1 MKNLYFLNDEILS
14 LLELV
19 EDSLF
24 HKIPKEKIKYYINEA
39 IQIGKNLANEYKG
52 KDIESL
58 LKNHGVEVVIKEC
71 CESKNLDIRGEII
84 FDKEEKQ
91 IIIYKNSINQII
103 ETLKK
108 HGLSIS
114 RKEVYNI
121 HLAHE
126 FYHFLEYSNNDNT
139 NYKLDKIEIV
149 LGRLIKR
156 KATILKTREIAA
168 HAFCKEILNLKFH
181 PKLLDYIY
189 LIESKKINLIEFK
202 KYIKEL
208 EENYIINFV

>member
-24 HKIPKEKIKYYINEA
+24 HNIPKEKIKYYINEA
-39 IQIGKNLANEYKG
+39 VQIGKNLANEYKG

-58 LKNHGVEVVIKEC
+58 LRNHGVEVVIKEC

-103 ETLKK
+103 EFLKK

>member
-1 MKNLYFLNDEILS
+1 MKNLYFLKDENLS
-14 LLELV
+14 LLELM

-24 HKIPKEKIKYYINEA
+24 YKIPREKVKYYIDES
-39 IQIGKNLANEYKG
+39 IKIGKNVAKEYNC

-58 LKNHGVEVVIKEC
+58 LKENGVVVLLKESC
-71 CESKNLDIRGEII
+71 GTKNIDIRGEII

-91 IIIYKNSINQII
+91 IIIYKNSIEQII

-108 HGLSIS
+108 HGLIIT
-114 RKEVYNI
+114 KKQVYNI

-126 FYHFLEYSNNDNT
+126 FYHFLEYSNNEAT
-139 NYKLDKIEIV
+139 NYKLDKIEII
-149 LGRLIKR
+149 LGGFIKR
-156 KATILKTREIAA
+156 KYTILKTREIAA

-189 LIESKKINLIEFK
+189 LVENQKINIVELK
-202 KYIKEL
+202 KRIKEL
-208 EENYIINFV
+208 EENYIDNIA

>member
-1 MKNLYFLNDEILS
+1 MKSLYFLNDEILS
-14 LLELV
+14 LLELM

-24 HKIPKEKIKYYINEA
+24 HKIPKEKIKYYINES
-39 IQIGKNLANEYKG
+39 IQIGKNLANEYSN
-52 KDIESL
+52 KDIGAL
-58 LKNHGVEVVIKEC
+58 LKNHGVELVIKEC
-71 CESKNLDIRGEII
+71 CESKKLDIRGEII

-91 IIIYKNSINQII
+91 IIIYKNSIDQII

-108 HGLSIS
+108 HELSIS

-121 HLAHE
+121 HLVHE

-139 NYKLDKIEIV
+139 NYKIDKIEIG
-149 LGRLIKR
+149 LGRFIKR

-189 LIESKKINLIEFK
+189 LLENKKINLIEFK

-208 EENYIINFV
+208 EENYIINCV

>member
-1 MKNLYFLNDEILS
+1 MKSLYFLNDEILS
-14 LLELV
+14 LLELM

-24 HKIPKEKIKYYINEA
+24 HKIPKEKIKYYINES
-39 IQIGKNLANEYKG
+39 IQIGKNLANEYSN
-52 KDIESL
+52 KDIGSL
-58 LKNHGVEVVIKEC
+58 LKNHGVELVIKEC
-71 CESKNLDIRGEII
+71 CESKKLDIRGEII

-91 IIIYKNSINQII
+91 IIIYKNSIDQII

-108 HGLSIS
+108 HELSIS

-139 NYKLDKIEIV
+139 NYKIDKIEIG
-149 LGRLIKR
+149 LGRFIKR

-189 LIESKKINLIEFK
+189 LLENKKINLIEFK

-208 EENYIINFV
+208 EENYIINCV

>member
-1 MKNLYFLNDEILS
+1 MKSLYFLNDEILS
-14 LLELV
+14 LLELM

-24 HKIPKEKIKYYINEA
+24 HKIPKEKIKYYINES
-39 IQIGKNLANEYKG
+39 IQIGKNLANEYSN
-52 KDIESL
+52 KDIGSL
-58 LKNHGVEVVIKEC
+58 LKNHGVELVIKEC
-71 CESKNLDIRGEII
+71 CESKKLDIRGEII

-91 IIIYKNSINQII
+91 IIIYKNSIDQII

-108 HGLSIS
+108 HELSIS

-139 NYKLDKIEIV
+139 NYKIDKIEIG
-149 LGRLIKR
+149 LGRFIKR

-168 HAFCKEILNLKFH
+168 HAFCKKILNLKFH

-189 LIESKKINLIEFK
+189 LLENKKINLIEFK

-208 EENYIINFV
+208 EENYIINCV